1 MLALLC
7 LCSQYRGKM
16 KIGGLQ
22 RVSLIDYP
30 GLISAVIFLQGCN
43 FKCSYCHNP
52 ELVDSSLF
60 RTCIKENDVMEFL
73 ETRKGKLDGVS
84 ITGGEPTIQEKLPA
98 FIRQIKK
105 MGFAVKLDTNGSRP
119 HIIKNLTAEKLL
131 DYIAM
136 DIKAPLE
143 KYKNIA
149 NAHIDPHS
157 IKESIRLI
165 LDAKIPSEFRT
176 TIVESQLYEEDIREI
191 ADMISGAKKYVLQKF
206 VPTKTLDSR
215 FLKGKSL
222 SDEKLQ
228 HIKNHIEQKISV
240 VTIR

>member
-1 MLALLC
+1 
-7 LCSQYRGKM
+7 M

-30 GLISAVIFLQGCN
+30 GLISAVVFLQGCN

-60 RTCIKENDVMEFL
+60 RACVRENDLIEFL
-73 ETRKGKLDGVS
+73 NTRKGKLDAVS

-98 FIRQIKK
+98 FIKQIKK

-119 HIIKNLTAEKLL
+119 HVIEILLAEKLL

-136 DIKAPLE
+136 DVKAPLE
-143 KYKNIA
+143 KYKDIVKTQVNP
-149 NAHIDPHS
+149 DS
-157 IKESIRLI
+157 IKESIGLI
-165 LDAKIPSEFRT
+165 LNAKIPYEFRT
-176 TIVESQLYEEDIREI
+176 TIVESQLGENDILQIGELI
-191 ADMISGAKKYVLQKF
+191 AGANRYVLQKF

-215 FLKGKSL
+215 FLKEKSL

-228 HIKNHIEQKISV
+228 NIKKQLENEISSV
-240 VTIR
+240 VIR